1 MSWLFY
7 QPLRYVQKYQ
17 FFYLDTKIGV
27 LECVCHSVAY
37 VAYFVF
43 LRDVWIRT
51 QRAAGASR
59 STTNSSYLA
68 QFENLEEPATELSHP

>member
-1 MSWLFY
+1 MSWLCY

-27 LECVCHSVAY
+27 LECVGNFFAN

-43 LRDVWIRT
+43 LRDVWIRA
-51 QRAAGASR
+51 QRAAAASR
-59 STTNSSYLA
+59 RANKSSWLA
-68 QFENLEEPATELSHP
+68 QFEMLKEPATELSNP